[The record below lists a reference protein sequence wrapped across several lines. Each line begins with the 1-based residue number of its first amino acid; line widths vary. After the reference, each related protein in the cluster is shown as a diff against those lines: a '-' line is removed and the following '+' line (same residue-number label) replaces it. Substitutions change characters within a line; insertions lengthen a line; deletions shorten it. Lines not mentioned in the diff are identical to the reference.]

1 MSLTRFDRLVSLYL
15 SRPLRRVRWGRGGR
29 WLPILMYHSV
39 SLDSEKGVGPY
50 YRLVTSPQRFAE
62 QMQWLAELGYAGLAL
77 EDALPM
83 RVNEK
88 VNGRRPVV
96 ITSDDGFRDF
106 YAAAWPVLRQHG
118 FTATV
123 YLPTGFVSQER
134 KIFRGRECLTWDEVR
149 ELRRHGI
156 RFGSH
161 TVNHPKLYELSWGQ
175 IESEA
180 RISKERIQQELQ
192 EEVTSFAYPYA
203 FPQEDSAFR
212 RTIAGLLREQGYR
225 SCVTT
230 VVGRSQAGDDP
241 LFLKRLPINSC
252 DDRRLFEAKLE
263 GAYDWLGPAQYA
275 YRRIK
280 RSTTLRRGRSH
291 AAQPQVEANAQ

>member
-1 MSLTRFDRLVSLYL
+1 MFSTRLDRLVSLYL
-15 SRPLRRVRWGRGGR
+15 SRPLRRAGWGRPGT
-29 WLPILMYHSV
+29 WLPILMYHSI
-39 SLDSEKGVGPY
+39 SSDSEKGVGPY

-62 QMQWLAELGYAGLAL
+62 HMQWLAELGYVGLAL
-77 EDALPM
+77 EDALPTLAQG
-83 RVNEK
+83 RL
-88 VNGRRPVV
+88 NGRHPVV

-106 YAAAWPVLRQHG
+106 HLAAWPVLRRYG

-123 YLPTGFVSQER
+123 YLPTGFVSGER
-134 KIFRGRECLTWDEVR
+134 KSFRGRQCLTWDEVR
-149 ELRRHGI
+149 ELRRHGV

-161 TVNHPKLYELSWGQ
+161 TVNHPKLYELSWSQ

>member
-1 MSLTRFDRLVSLYL
+1 
-15 SRPLRRVRWGRGGR
+15 
-29 WLPILMYHSV
+29 MYHSV
-39 SLDSEKGVGPY
+39 SSDLEKGVGPY
-50 YRLVTSPQRFAE
+50 YRLVTTPERFAE
-62 QMQWLAELGYAGLAL
+62 QMQWLAELGYVGLAL

-83 RVNEK
+83 VVQGR
-88 VNGRRPVV
+88 VNGRQPVA
-96 ITSDDGFRDF
+96 ITYDDGFRDF
-106 YAAAWPVLRQHG
+106 HVAAWPVLRQHG

-123 YLPTGFVSQER
+123 YLPTGFVSRER
-134 KIFRGRECLTWDEVR
+134 KSFRGRPCLTWDEVR
-149 ELRRHGI
+149 ELRQHGI

-161 TVNHPKLYELSWGQ
+161 TVNHPKLYQMSWSQ

-192 EEVTSFAYPYA
+192 EKITGFAYPYA

-212 RTIAGLLREQGYR
+212 RTMAGLLREQGYQ

-230 VVGRSQAGDDP
+230 VVGRSQVADDP

-263 GAYDWLGPAQYA
+263 GAYDWLGSAQYI
-275 YRRIK
+275 YRQIK
-280 RSTTLRRGRSH
+280 RSTTLHRRRAS
-291 AAQPQVEANAQ
+291 AAERPMEASA

>member
-1 MSLTRFDRLVSLYL
+1 M
-15 SRPLRRVRWGRGGR
+15 

-39 SLDSEKGVGPY
+39 SSDSEKGVGPY
-50 YRLVTSPQRFAE
+50 YRLITSRQRFAE
-62 QMQWLAELGYAGLAL
+62 QMQWLAELGYVGLAL

-83 RVNEK
+83 LVQGK
-88 VNGRRPVV
+88 ANGRRPVV
-96 ITSDDGFRDF
+96 ITFDDGFRDF
-106 YAAAWPVLRQHG
+106 HVAAWPVLRRHD

-123 YLPTGFVSQER
+123 YLPTGFISRER
-134 KIFRGRECLTWDEVR
+134 KSFRGRQCLTWDEVR

-161 TVNHPKLYELSWGQ
+161 TVNHPKLYEMSWSQ

-180 RISKERIQQELQ
+180 RISKEHIQQELQ
-192 EEVTSFAYPYA
+192 EEVASFAYPYA

-212 RTIAGLLREQGYR
+212 RTIAGLLRDQGYR

-230 VVGRSQAGDDP
+230 VVGRSQATDDE

-252 DDRRLFEAKLE
+252 DDRKLFQAKLE
-263 GAYDWLGPAQYA
+263 GAYDWLSSAQYV
-275 YRRIK
+275 YRRIN
-280 RSTTLRRGRSH
+280 RSTTLPRGRAH
-291 AAQPQVEANAQ
+291 ATERQMEASAS

>member
-1 MSLTRFDRLVSLYL
+1 MSFTRFDRLVSLYV
-15 SRPLRRVRWGRGGR
+15 SRPLRRACWASGGG

-39 SLDSEKGVGPY
+39 SSDREEGVGPY

-62 QMQWLAELGYAGLAL
+62 QMQWLADLGYIGLAL

-83 RVNEK
+83 LLAEK

-106 YAAAWPVLRQHG
+106 HTAAWPVLRQHG

-123 YLPTGFVSQER
+123 YLPTSFVSRER
-134 KIFRGRECLTWDEVR
+134 KLFRDRECLTWDEVR
-149 ELRRHGI
+149 ELRRSGI

-161 TVNHPKLYELSWGQ
+161 TVNHPKLYEMSWSE
-175 IESEA
+175 IENET

-203 FPQEDSAFR
+203 FPQEDRPFR
-212 RTIAGLLREQGYR
+212 RTIASLLRERGYR

-230 VVGRSQAGDDP
+230 VVGRSQATDDP

-252 DDRRLFEAKLE
+252 DDRTLFEAKLE

-275 YRRIK
+275 YRRFK
-280 RSTTLRRGRSH
+280 RSTSPWRAARRRASKES
-291 AAQPQVEANAQ
+291 QR

>member
-1 MSLTRFDRLVSLYL
+1 MLSTRVDRLVSLYL
-15 SRPLRRVRWGRGGR
+15 SRPLRRAGSGRHR
-29 WLPILMYHSV
+29 TWLPILMYHSV
-39 SLDSEKGVGPY
+39 SSDPEKGVGPY

-62 QMQWLAELGYAGLAL
+62 QMQWLAELGYVGLAL

-83 RVNEK
+83 LVQGRL
-88 VNGRRPVV
+88 NGRRPVA
-96 ITSDDGFRDF
+96 ITCDDGFRDF
-106 YAAAWPVLRQHG
+106 HVAAWPILRRHD

-123 YLPTGFVSQER
+123 YLPTGFVKRER
-134 KIFRGRECLTWDEVR
+134 KSFRERQCLTWDEVR

-161 TVNHPKLYELSWGQ
+161 TVNHPKLYEMSWSQ
-175 IESEA
+175 IEGET
-180 RISKERIQQELQ
+180 RISKEHMQQELQ

-212 RTIAGLLREQGYR
+212 RTIAGLLRDQGYR

-230 VVGRSQAGDDP
+230 VVGRSQATDDP

-252 DDRRLFEAKLE
+252 DDRRLFQAKLE
-263 GAYDWLGPAQYA
+263 GAYDWLASAQYV

-280 RSTTLRRGRSH
+280 RSTTLRRGRAR
-291 AAQPQVEANAQ
+291 AAERQMEASA

>member
-1 MSLTRFDRLVSLYL
+1 MSFTRFDRLVSLYV
-15 SRPLRRVRWGRGGR
+15 SRPLRRAGWASGGG

-39 SLDSEKGVGPY
+39 SSDREEGVGPY

-62 QMQWLAELGYAGLAL
+62 QMQWLADLGYTGLAL

-83 RVNEK
+83 LLAEK

-106 YAAAWPVLRQHG
+106 HTAAWPVLRQHG

-123 YLPTGFVSQER
+123 YLPTGFVSRER
-134 KIFRGRECLTWDEVR
+134 KLFRDRECLTWDEVR
-149 ELRRHGI
+149 ELRRSGI

-161 TVNHPKLYELSWGQ
+161 TVNHPKLYEMSWSD
-175 IESEA
+175 IENEA

-203 FPQEDSAFR
+203 FPQEDRPFR
-212 RTIAGLLREQGYR
+212 RTIASLLRERGYR

-230 VVGRSQAGDDP
+230 VVGRSQATDDP

-252 DDRRLFEAKLE
+252 DDRALFEAKLE

-275 YRRIK
+275 YRRFK
-280 RSTTLRRGRSH
+280 RSTPPWWAARRRASKES
-291 AAQPQVEANAQ
+291 QR

>member
-1 MSLTRFDRLVSLYL
+1 MSFTRFDRLVSLYL
-15 SRPLRRVRWGRGGR
+15 SRPLRRAGWVRPGA

-39 SLDSEKGVGPY
+39 SSDLEEGVGPY

-62 QMQWLAELGYAGLAL
+62 QMQWLADLGYVGLAL
-77 EDALPM
+77 EDALAM
-83 RVNEK
+83 L
-88 VNGRRPVV
+88 VNGKLNGSRPVV

-106 YAAAWPVLRQHG
+106 RVAAWPVLRRHE

-123 YLPTGFVSQER
+123 YLPTGYVSRER
-134 KIFRGRECLTWDEVR
+134 KLFRGRECLTWDEVR
-149 ELRRHGI
+149 ELRRNGI

-161 TVNHPKLYELSWGQ
+161 TVNHPKLYGMSWSE
-175 IESEA
+175 IDSEA

-203 FPQEDSAFR
+203 FPQEDGPFR
-212 RTIAGLLREQGYR
+212 RTIASVLRERGYR

-230 VVGRSQAGDDP
+230 VVGRSQASDDP

-252 DDRRLFEAKLE
+252 DDRALFEAKLE
-263 GAYDWLGPAQYA
+263 GAYDWLGPAQCA
-275 YRRIK
+275 YRQIK
-280 RSTTLRRGRSH
+280 RSTTLGRSRPRPEERQTK
-291 AAQPQVEANAQ
+291 ARAE

>member
-1 MSLTRFDRLVSLYL
+1 MSFTRFDRLVSLYV
-15 SRPLRRVRWGRGGR
+15 SRPLRRAGWARRGG

-39 SLDSEKGVGPY
+39 SSDREEGVGPY
-50 YRLVTSPQRFAE
+50 YRLLTSPQRFAE
-62 QMQWLAELGYAGLAL
+62 QMQWLADLGYVGLAL

-83 RVNEK
+83 LLAKK

-96 ITSDDGFRDF
+96 ITSDDGFQDF
-106 YAAAWPVLRQHG
+106 HTAAWPVLRRHG

-123 YLPTGFVSQER
+123 YLPTGFVSRER
-134 KIFRGRECLTWDEVR
+134 KLFRGRECLTWDEVR
-149 ELRRHGI
+149 ELRRSGI

-161 TVNHPKLYELSWGQ
+161 TVNHPKLYEMSWSE
-175 IESEA
+175 IENET

-203 FPQEDSAFR
+203 FPQEDGPFR
-212 RTIAGLLREQGYR
+212 RTIASLLRERGYR

-230 VVGRSQAGDDP
+230 VVGRSQATDDP

-252 DDRRLFEAKLE
+252 DDRALFEAKLE

-275 YRRIK
+275 YRQIK
-280 RSTTLRRGRSH
+280 RSATLGRGRPRAEERH
-291 AAQPQVEANAQ
+291 MKAKAE

>member
-1 MSLTRFDRLVSLYL
+1 MFSTRLDRLVSLYL
-15 SRPLRRVRWGRGGR
+15 SRPLRRAGWGRPGT

-39 SLDSEKGVGPY
+39 SSDSEKGVGPY

-62 QMQWLAELGYAGLAL
+62 QMQWLAELGYVGLAL
-77 EDALPM
+77 EDALPTLVQG
-83 RVNEK
+83 RA
-88 VNGRRPVV
+88 NGRHPVV
-96 ITSDDGFRDF
+96 ITFDDGFRDF
-106 YAAAWPVLRQHG
+106 HVAAWPVLRRYG

-123 YLPTGFVSQER
+123 YLPTGFVSRER
-134 KIFRGRECLTWDEVR
+134 KSFRGRQCLTWDEVR
-149 ELRRHGI
+149 ELRRHGV

-161 TVNHPKLYELSWGQ
+161 TVNHPKLYELSWSQ

-180 RISKERIQQELQ
+180 RISKERIQQELR

-203 FPQEDSAFR
+203 FPQEDNAFR

-225 SCVTT
+225 SSVTT

-275 YRRIK
+275 YRQIK
-280 RSTTLRRGRSH
+280 RSTILRRGRSH